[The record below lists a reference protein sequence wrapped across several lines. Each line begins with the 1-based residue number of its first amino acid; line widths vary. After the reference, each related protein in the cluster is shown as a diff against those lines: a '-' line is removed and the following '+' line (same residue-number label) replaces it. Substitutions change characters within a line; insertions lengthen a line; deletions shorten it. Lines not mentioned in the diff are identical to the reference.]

1 MAVTGGKTARTVEF
15 THVDKFES
23 IKDLVSFLST
33 CDVSIEDVDGI
44 NFSMSKGVEVT
55 VKSVKKYNEFMQK
68 LLDLEEVDI
77 IRSSEIYTVV
87 TLHNVPFELELRAL
101 FAKMREYGTI
111 LDHVKC
117 THEEFPTIHNG
128 IYKFKMELKSF
139 PPSNFVFGHRNVM
152 VNFPGQ
158 SRECLKCGQT
168 GHMIKN
174 CTSDPKCRNCGVV
187 GHRARD
193 CTSDVLCSICHL
205 SGHKYEECPKTVDIV
220 DVPSSVGGS
229 WAKVVARRNNRG
241 GTRNGKPATN
251 TAGQTQG
258 RQGSRDGSANREDT
272 NPTDNM
278 VTLGKIHKRST
289 RNTGGQGVA
298 EHQKAKSPNGNINAA
313 AKPQVTSPAVTS
325 PAVTRSAS
333 QQTHF

>member
-1 MAVTGGKTARTVEF
+1 M
-15 THVDKFES
+15 
-23 IKDLVSFLST
+23 
-33 CDVSIEDVDGI
+33 
-44 NFSMSKGVEVT
+44 
-55 VKSVKKYNEFMQK
+55 
-68 LLDLEEVDI
+68 
-77 IRSSEIYTVV
+77 
-87 TLHNVPFELELRAL
+87 
-101 FAKMREYGTI
+101 
-111 LDHVKC
+111 
-117 THEEFPTIHNG
+117 
-128 IYKFKMELKSF
+128 
-139 PPSNFVFGHRNVM
+139 
-152 VNFPGQ
+152 
-158 SRECLKCGQT
+158 
-168 GHMIKN
+168 
-174 CTSDPKCRNCGVV
+174 
-187 GHRARD
+187 
-193 CTSDVLCSICHL
+193 
-205 SGHKYEECPKTVDIV
+205 
-220 DVPSSVGGS
+220 
-229 WAKVVARRNNRG
+229 ARRNNRG